1 VRCGAAVL
9 VEPGQ
14 HVRDVF
20 GRIVQRTPLDE
31 NAIDVADQGAAVVP
45 GRLEEQRIVQLAKIL
60 DCVDRPTTL
69 VIGALPKVA

>member
-1 VRCGAAVL
+1 L
-9 VEPGQ
+9 
-14 HVRDVF
+14 

-31 NAIDVADQGAAVVP
+31 NAIDVADLGAAVVP

-60 DCVDRPTTL
+60 DCVDQPTNL